1 MFNIVLI
8 KTWMR
13 LIELVAN
20 KVWGGGEQYVYDIAK
35 SFSTECGTKIIIV
48 APDYESLLK
57 RFQLLEADIK
67 KMPLHGYADVESIV
81 KLACLL
87 KKDNA
92 ETVIHVHDF
101 KRAFIALMAKM
112 ISRQKN
118 VRVVMTRHLIRKA
131 KKSPIENFIYKH
143 IDKIIFVSKATYDM
157 FFSTSPNIDK
167 EKCCI
172 IYNSIKEADN
182 TIAFNVRE
190 RYGIDEASMILM
202 FHGRIARE
210 KGIETIIEA
219 LKYISINFKMIFVG
233 TGDENYLQK
242 VEQQICDAD
251 LKDKVIWVGHQK
263 NVNTF
268 VLQCDCGI
276 TPSIVPESF
285 GLSNIEYMCAGK
297 PLITTN
303 NGAQS
308 EYVKHGVTG
317 FLVNPNAPIEIAKIV
332 QRLYDKEYAQSI
344 GSNAKKYFNE
354 HLSYDKFYKR
364 FHAIIFPK
372 NNGRP

>member
-1 MFNIVLI
+1 
-8 KTWMR
+8 
-13 LIELVAN
+13 
-20 KVWGGGEQYVYDIAK
+20 
-35 SFSTECGTKIIIV
+35 
-48 APDYESLLK
+48 
-57 RFQLLEADIK
+57 
-67 KMPLHGYADVESIV
+67 
-81 KLACLL
+81 
-87 KKDNA
+87 
-92 ETVIHVHDF
+92 
-101 KRAFIALMAKM
+101 
-112 ISRQKN
+112 
-118 VRVVMTRHLIRKA
+118 
-131 KKSPIENFIYKH
+131 
-143 IDKIIFVSKATYDM
+143 
-157 FFSTSPNIDK
+157 
-167 EKCCI
+167 
-172 IYNSIKEADN
+172 
-182 TIAFNVRE
+182 
-190 RYGIDEASMILM
+190 
-202 FHGRIARE
+202 
-210 KGIETIIEA
+210 
-219 LKYISINFKMIFVG
+219 MIFVG
-233 TGDENYLQK
+233 TGDENDLQK
-242 VEQQICDAD
+242 VEQQICHAD